1 MSEFFLNLFQHAFT
15 WGMILGLLV
24 GGAVYVQAWKAKRE
38 ARKRCEDL
46 EAKLQHSDETQARVQ
61 RAAEDSHR
69 RELDAK
75 DSEIADLRRQI
86 DDLKEQIHRGELRL
100 QKEKSEGGGFLG
112 KVKEKLMGS
121 ASGSPRKI
129 KPAEVVEPEVLPP
142 VEEDARRDV

>member
-1 MSEFFLNLFQHAFT
+1 MTEFFLALFQHAFT

-24 GGAVYVQAWKAKRE
+24 GGVVWFQTWKAKLE
-38 ARKRCEDL
+38 ARKRCQELED
-46 EAKLQHSDETQARVQ
+46 KLQHSDETQARVQ

-75 DSEIADLRRQI
+75 DSEIAGLRRQI
-86 DDLKEQIHRGELRL
+86 DDLKEQLHKGELRL

-121 ASGSPRKI
+121 GGGSRTI

-142 VEEDARRDV
+142 VEEEEPR